1 MTKIYSNTN
10 TQYLKRV
17 IMYTNNE
24 KIPEISTSTKEIY
37 QLFHDPECTK
47 PVMTSAEVEEA
58 FYNGLCYG
66 VFLSTEDGYS
76 SEISAANNCMAMYD
90 KNRNVKFF
98 GITHSM
104 NNTNVKKLYTASDYI
119 EQLRANA

>member
-17 IMYTNNE
+17 IMYTDNK
-24 KIPEISTSTKEIY
+24 KIPEISTSTNEIY

-47 PVMTSAEVEEA
+47 PVMTSKEVEEA

-66 VFLSTEDGYS
+66 VFLPTEAGYA

-90 KNRNVKFF
+90 KNKNVNFF
-98 GITHSM
+98 GITHTM
-104 NNTNVKKLYTASDYI
+104 NTTNVKKLYTASDYI